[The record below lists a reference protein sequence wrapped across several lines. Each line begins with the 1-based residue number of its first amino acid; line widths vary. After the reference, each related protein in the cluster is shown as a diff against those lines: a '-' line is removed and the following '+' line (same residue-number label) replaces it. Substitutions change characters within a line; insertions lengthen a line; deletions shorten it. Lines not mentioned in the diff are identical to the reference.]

1 MILNLIGFMYR
12 KFRCR
17 YFRILTLFI
26 ILPYLVSGLPAE
38 AGLDYGKPLPPS
50 MEGSSTV
57 MFSPQKRINL
67 LFTQSENTYLSV
79 NDSDLRQ
86 PTGGYP
92 WGGPPED
99 SPNWRGIKADTFY
112 FVGLQFA
119 AVALLYVMPEKISG
133 WSQEDKDNYSFSK
146 WTENVRNPIWDDDE
160 WYVNYILHPYW
171 GATYYIRG
179 RERGLKRSYSFWYSF
194 LLSTLYE
201 YGAEALFEPVS
212 YQDLLVTPIA
222 GALIGEYIFTPI
234 REHIRAKGNLRWT
247 DKAVLVMTDPL
258 GVVSEELSQFFGIN
272 TQVSFHL
279 IKTSHV
285 VPLHEK
291 LAIEGLKSSDSINSS
306 WGIRLR
312 IDL

>member
-1 MILNLIGFMYR
+1 MYR
-12 KFRCR
+12 KFKCQ
-17 YFRILTLFI
+17 YFRIFVTLFI
-26 ILPYLVSGLPAE
+26 ILPYLVSALPAE
-38 AGLDYGKPLPPS
+38 AGHEFGKPLLPS
-50 MEGSSTV
+50 MEGSSMV
-57 MFSPQKRINL
+57 MFSPQRKINL
-67 LFTQSENTYLSV
+67 LYTESDNTYPSA
-79 NDSDLRQ
+79 NDLGLRQ
-86 PTGGYP
+86 SIEGYP

-99 SPNWRGIKADTFY
+99 SPNWRGIKVDTFY
-112 FVGLQFA
+112 FVALQFA

-194 LLSTLYE
+194 LLSALYE

-212 YQDLLVTPIA
+212 YQDLIVTPVA
-222 GALIGEYIFTPI
+222 GALIGEYLFTPI

-279 IKTSHV
+279 IKTSQIE
-285 VPLHEK
+285 PLNENSRSVK
-291 LAIEGLKSSDSINSS
+291 IKSSDSINSS
-306 WGIRLR
+306 WGIRLK